1 MVGGLEL
8 RQLVRVRLNY
18 LKLKQIACYVSEGI
32 EMEFYYF
39 LSVNLVVGASRLFST
54 G

>member
-18 LKLKQIACYVSEGI
+18 LKLKQIECYVSEGI
-32 EMEFYYF
+32 EMEFYF